1 MVWGGS
7 RRREWQTDVAAGSRL
22 EFYPPCCYNIP
33 LFMSANAFGFCK
45 SRPSVALFVPIWS
58 HASCVSTRRDRHIR
72 AREATCS
79 LQAHF
84 RCRLLF
90 FSFLFFSRATSGRR
104 DQALQQQPSPRSAAA
119 ACFLSNYRCVTCTS
133 GRLHVSTSLCL
144 SWHILWSQQPRLQ
157 GTALPCPPSLGISI
171 SMLTGAPGERCAKG
185 QHDNC
190 QQPALIS
197 WGLFIKRLCWVWLH

>member
-1 MVWGGS
+1 M
-7 RRREWQTDVAAGSRL
+7 RL
-22 EFYPPCCYNIP
+22 AFVNLVP
-33 LFMSANAFGFCK
+33 LWLCLFPSDLTPRAFPRGVIVTLGPAK
-45 SRPSVALFVPIWS
+45 PLALYKPTLD
-58 HASCVSTRRDRHIR
+58 AD
-72 AREATCS
+72 CS
-79 LQAHF
+79 F
-84 RCRLLF
+84 FLF
-90 FSFLFFSRATSGRR
+90 FFFSRATSGRR

-144 SWHILWSQQPRLQ
+144 SWHILWSQQLRLQ